1 MARLGDRL
9 QPRTHRGKEWF
20 PGLTITYVLGPGLRW
35 IMILTYSL
43 VERCFCSYLGHSGS
57 LCNVI
62 WSFLSEFI
70 YIGDSITN
78 VGTKRAP
85 VCAFVHWVP
94 RLDQFRW
101 FFFPWDPC
109 CQNIDI
115 LKLYS
120 SKIHNKLCSKKLA
133 RVEIQ
138 LDKLFKTRPKRIEW
152 VATHVFSVAL
162 PSPSLRHWFKCWRRW
177 LKRPTAPGL
186 SPRCVSL
193 EPVSCIGMIRL
204 DNIRA

>member
-1 MARLGDRL
+1 MLFDLFYRNLHRWQHHKCGNQTGTRLCIC
-9 QPRTHRGKEWF
+9 P
-20 PGLTITYVLGPGLRW
+20 LGPKTQP
-35 IMILTYSL
+35 IPM
-43 VERCFCSYLGHSGS
+43 V
-57 LCNVI
+57 
-62 WSFLSEFI
+62 
-70 YIGDSITN
+70 
-78 VGTKRAP
+78 
-85 VCAFVHWVP
+85 
-94 RLDQFRW
+94 
-101 FFFPWDPC
+101 FFPWDPC

-120 SKIHNKLCSKKLA
+120 SKIHNKLCNKKLA

>member
-1 MARLGDRL
+1 MLFDLFYRNLYTSVIAS
-9 QPRTHRGKEWF
+9 QMWEPN
-20 PGLTITYVLGPGLRW
+20 
-35 IMILTYSL
+35 
-43 VERCFCSYLGHSGS
+43 GH
-57 LCNVI
+57 
-62 WSFLSEFI
+62 
-70 YIGDSITN
+70 
-78 VGTKRAP
+78 P
-85 VCAFVHWVP
+85 FVH
-94 RLDQFRW
+94 LSIGSQDSTNSDG
-101 FFFPWDPC
+101 FFSWDPC

-120 SKIHNKLCSKKLA
+120 SKIHNKLCNKKLA

>member
-43 VERCFCSYLGHSGS
+43 VERCFCSYLGHLGS

-62 WSFLSEFI
+62 WSFLSEFTSVTASQMWEPN
-70 YIGDSITN
+70 GH
-78 VGTKRAP
+78 P
-85 VCAFVHWVP
+85 FVHSSIGSQDSTNSNV
-94 RLDQFRW
+94 
-101 FFFPWDPC
+101 FFFPWDSC

-120 SKIHNKLCSKKLA
+120 SKIHNKLRNKKLA

-177 LKRPTAPGL
+177 LKRPTAPEL

-204 DNIRA
+204 GNIRA